1 MKKSVKVTLTVVAA
15 MGLAAR
21 AQSRL
26 DPCVQSTFNEQAC
39 QEAVRARGYCWNGKW
54 VRLTYHYPFPYYYD
68 MYAEYLA
75 QGGAVTPAEM
85 GTCHQPL
92 LSGIAFH
99 GGAHGPS
106 HGGFG
111 STGAGHSAGA

>member
-1 MKKSVKVTLTVVAA
+1 MKKSVQVTLTLVAS

-21 AQSRL
+21 AQSRP

-39 QEAVRARGYCWNGKW
+39 QEAVRAHGYCWNGKW

-68 MYAEYLA
+68 LYAEYLT
-75 QGGAVTPAEM
+75 QGGVATPADV
-85 GTCHQPL
+85 GTCRRPL
-92 LSGIAFH
+92 MSVIGAH
-99 GGAHGPS
+99 GGAS

-111 STGAGHSAGA
+111 STAIR

>member
-1 MKKSVKVTLTVVAA
+1 MKKSVQITLTVVAA

-39 QEAVRARGYCWNGKW
+39 QEAVRAHGYCWNGKW
-54 VRLTYHYPFPYYYD
+54 VRLTYNYPYPYYYD
-68 MYAEYLA
+68 LYAEYVAL
-75 QGGAVTPAEM
+75 GGTVTPAEV
-85 GTCHQPL
+85 GACRGGLAAFIH
-92 LSGIAFH
+92 SGSH
-99 GGAHGPS
+99 GAS

-111 STGAGHSAGA
+111 STGAGHCAGA